1 MHDIRPVVIVG
12 ASLGGM
18 TAARTLA
25 GRVSARVYEPA
36 AALEWLPNIHEL
48 ISGLRRPYNLRV
60 ERGPLLARAGHD
72 WYRQRVVRI
81 DAHRHELFL
90 DDGSIQPFSR
100 VIVAVGGR
108 HQTWGVPGADEYA
121 HPFKSVADCQQI
133 AQRLQRLSSR
143 PGPLRLVLV
152 GAGIEGVEA
161 LGEILRTYGRRPGLT
176 IEVIDS
182 APRVLAGLPASLD
195 MAIRQRCTGL
205 PVSFRLGQR
214 VAAVDQTGVSLV
226 SGETLAA
233 DMVIWTGGV
242 GPHPLLHASHLNDPS
257 GFAPVSAA
265 LHSDHAEG
273 VYVIGDAVSSVAG
286 MLLPKQAY
294 HAMDMG
300 RLAARN
306 VLAARAGKTLSAFRP
321 SPKPQII
328 TFGALDTFLLSGDR
342 VLAGPSLRLLK
353 EAVYQAGM
361 ASFDRRRRDRR
372 LWAAW
377 RRMLDSGIDA
387 TIDGL
392 RHPDSLAGLV
402 RFRVLE

>member
-25 GRVSARVYEPA
+25 GRVTARVYEPA

-60 ERGPLLARAGHD
+60 ERGPLLAKAGHD
-72 WYRQRVVRI
+72 WYRQQVTRI
-81 DAHRHELFL
+81 DAHRHELLL
-90 DDGSIQPFSR
+90 DDGSVQPFSR

-108 HQTWGVPGADEYA
+108 HQTWGVSGADEHA
-121 HPFKSVADCQQI
+121 LPFTSVADCQQI
-133 AQRLQRLSSR
+133 GQRLHRLSSR
-143 PGPLRLVLV
+143 PGPVRVVLV
-152 GAGIEGVEA
+152 GAGVEGVEA
-161 LGEILRTYGRRPGLT
+161 LGEILRAYGQRPGLT

-182 APRVLAGLPASLD
+182 AQRILSGLPASID
-195 MAIRQRCTGL
+195 AAIRQHCAL
-205 PVSFRLGQR
+205 WPVNFRLGER
-214 VAAVDQTGVSLV
+214 VTAVDKNAVLLA
-226 SGETLAA
+226 SGETLPA

-242 GPHPLLHASHLNDPS
+242 GPHPLLLASHLNDPS

-300 RLAARN
+300 RLAATN
-306 VLAARAGKTLSAFRP
+306 VLAARAGKAPSRFNPSA
-321 SPKPQII
+321 KPQII
-328 TFGALDTFLLSGDR
+328 TFGALDTFLVSGDR
-342 VLAGPSLRLLK
+342 VLAGPSLRIVK

-361 ASFDRRRRDRR
+361 ASFDRRRQSRR
-372 LWAAW
+372 LWALW
-377 RRMLDSGIDA
+377 RRILDSGIDA

-392 RHPDSLAGLV
+392 RHPDTLAGLI

>member
-18 TAARTLA
+18 TAARALA
-25 GRVSARVYEPA
+25 GRVAARVYEPA
-36 AALEWLPNIHEL
+36 GALEWLPNIHEL

-60 ERGPLLARAGHD
+60 ERGPLLAKAGHD
-72 WYRQRVVRI
+72 WYRQRVQRI

-90 DDGSIQPFSR
+90 DDGSVQPFSQ

-108 HQTWGVPGADEYA
+108 HQTWGIPGADEHA
-121 HPFKSVADCQQI
+121 LPFKSVSDCQRI
-133 AQRLQRLSSR
+133 AQRLERLSSR

-152 GAGIEGVEA
+152 GAGVEGVEA
-161 LGEILRTYGRRPGLT
+161 LGEILRAYGARPGLT
-176 IEVIDS
+176 IEVVDS
-182 APRVLAGLPASLD
+182 ATRVLPALPQSLD
-195 MAIRQRCTGL
+195 QAIRQHCQRW
-205 PVSFRLGQR
+205 PVNFRLGER
-214 VAAVDQTGVSLV
+214 VAVVNEMGVSLA
-226 SGETLAA
+226 SGEMLAA
-233 DMVIWTGGV
+233 DLVIWTGGV
-242 GPHPLLHASHLNDPS
+242 GPHALLRESHLNDPS

-300 RLAARN
+300 RLAATN
-306 VLAARAGKTLSAFRP
+306 IMAARAGKELAEFRP

-328 TFGALDTFLLSGDR
+328 TFGALDTFLISDHR
-342 VLAGPSLRLLK
+342 VLAGPSLRVVK

-361 ASFDRRRRDRR
+361 ASFDRRSSTRR
-372 LWAAW
+372 LWGLW
-377 RRMLDSGIDA
+377 RRILDSGIDA

-392 RHPDSLAGLV
+392 RHPDSLTGLA